1 MPAPQPPSPADA
13 LAACCPDLEKWPA
26 IWRYDERDVAPGQ
39 GMVECFKPFLR
50 HLMSLDLSRTTL
62 RTHRDNLWLLGGE
75 LIRDLHE
82 TPRLRKRPIA
92 ELVLAAVDD
101 EGGPLIGHG
110 ASEDQQRAFDATCR
124 KLYRFLKG
132 SNSYTVDDTHRQAV
146 DMSTTLKKRCPHA
159 HSPNRNQ
166 PASIHEIG
174 NDTAPTFQAAVP

>member
-1 MPAPQPPSPADA
+1 MTSARAAAPWQFGEISHC
-13 LAACCPDLEKWPA
+13 LS
-26 IWRYDERDVAPGQ
+26 G
-39 GMVECFKPFLR
+39 G
-50 HLMSLDLSRTTL
+50 SLWSG

-124 KLYRFLKG
+124 KLYRFL
-132 SNSYTVDDTHRQAV
+132 
-146 DMSTTLKKRCPHA
+146 
-159 HSPNRNQ
+159 
-166 PASIHEIG
+166 
-174 NDTAPTFQAAVP
+174 